1 MNRSRYVTRQLD
13 TIDREI
19 IAALTEDGRMSAK
32 HLAEKI
38 GLSSPSIGER
48 VLKLKDAG
56 AILGYTIVIDPNVF
70 ALTVSAFLRIEAM
83 PGELTKVA
91 EMLRNTHQVVEAH
104 RVTGTDGF
112 VAQVLV
118 RDAQELET
126 VADRFVPFAST
137 HTAIVQST
145 TVPRRLPKL

>member
-1 MNRSRYVTRQLD
+1 MNRSRYVTRHLD
-13 TIDREI
+13 KIDREI
-19 IAALTEDGRMSAK
+19 IAALTEDGRISAK
-32 HLAEKI
+32 HLAEQI

-48 VLKLKDAG
+48 ILKLKDAG
-56 AILGYTIVIDPNVF
+56 AILGYTVVIDPCVF
-70 ALTVSAFLRIEAM
+70 GLTLSAFLRIEAM
-83 PGELTKVA
+83 PGQLT
-91 EMLRNTHQVVEAH
+91 RVVELLRDTQEIVEAY

-118 RDAQELET
+118 RNAQELEA

-137 HTAIVQST
+137 HTAIVQSA

>member
-1 MNRSRYVTRQLD
+1 MNRSRYVTRHLD
-13 TIDREI
+13 IIDREI
-19 IAALTEDGRMSAK
+19 IAALTEDGRISAK
-32 HLAEKI
+32 HLAEQI

-48 VLKLKDAG
+48 ILKLKDAG
-56 AILGYTIVIDPNVF
+56 AILGYTVVIDPSVF
-70 ALTVSAFLRIEAM
+70 GLSLSAFLRIEAM
-83 PGELTKVA
+83 PGQLTKVV
-91 EMLRNTHQVVEAH
+91 ELLRDTQQIVEAY

-118 RDAQELET
+118 CNAQELEA

-137 HTAIVQST
+137 HTAIVQSV

>member
-1 MNRSRYVTRQLD
+1 MNRSRYVIRQLD

-83 PGELTKVA
+83 PGELTKVV
-91 EMLRNTHQVVEAH
+91 EMLSV
-104 RVTGTDGF
+104 
-112 VAQVLV
+112 
-118 RDAQELET
+118 
-126 VADRFVPFAST
+126 
-137 HTAIVQST
+137 
-145 TVPRRLPKL
+145 

>member
-56 AILGYTIVIDPNVF
+56 AILGYTVVIDPSVF
-70 ALTVSAFLRIEAM
+70 GLAISAFLRIEAM
-83 PGELTKVA
+83 PGELTKVV
-91 EMLRNTHQVVEAH
+91 EMLRDTHQVVEAY
-104 RVTGTDGF
+104 RVTGTYGF

-118 RDAQELET
+118 RNVQELET
-126 VADRFVPFAST
+126 VADRFVPFALT
-137 HTAIVQST
+137 HTSIVQST

>member
-1 MNRSRYVTRQLD
+1 MNRSRYVTRHLD

-19 IAALTEDGRMSAK
+19 IAALTEDGRISAK

-70 ALTVSAFLRIEAM
+70 ALTVSAFLRIEPL
-83 PGELTKVA
+83 PGELPKVV
-91 EMLRNTHQVVEAH
+91 EMLRNTHH
-104 RVTGTDGF
+104 GN
-112 VAQVLV
+112 
-118 RDAQELET
+118 
-126 VADRFVPFAST
+126 
-137 HTAIVQST
+137 
-145 TVPRRLPKL
+145 RRLRSPSFGP